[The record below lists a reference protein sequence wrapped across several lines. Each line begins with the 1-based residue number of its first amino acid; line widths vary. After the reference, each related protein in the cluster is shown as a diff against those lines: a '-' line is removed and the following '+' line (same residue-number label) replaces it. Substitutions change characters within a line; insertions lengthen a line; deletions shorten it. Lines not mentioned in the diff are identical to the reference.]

1 MEEQS
6 TGFALEHDTVP
17 FHVVGVSG
25 VRHWWTAFCGILSV
39 ELTTFFFRSALL
51 LRSVF
56 EATRTATALAVVP
69 SLSQIFDA
77 AG

>member
-1 MEEQS
+1 
-6 TGFALEHDTVP
+6 
-17 FHVVGVSG
+17 
-25 VRHWWTAFCGILSV
+25 
-39 ELTTFFFRSALL
+39 LTTFFFRSALL